1 MAKISVFG
9 MNAAYQLG
17 FERIMDVRGV
27 RSISHLFK
35 KAEFLSGIYLQIR
48 PGNHAYIGKTYN
60 LPARFEQHIARGVVI
75 EELAFKPMK
84 ANIVDQMEKETIAL
98 AERKG
103 IAIDNIALREKLAK
117 LESAKFDEVLDEKTR
132 KAWLSPG
139 EIQKDKRQFLKTYDA
154 MHPGLRHLLDKA
166 RAHPVWPQVFPVA
179 TNFIE
184 EIIPKPIE
192 TRGLFWNANAYT
204 TQVEENFIPLIK
216 LYAGSQN
223 ILGLGFFQFALFEA
237 WGWVNVEQDTV
248 ENIDELTKIL
258 PFAKIEVKEKMI
270 AISTS
275 ARLLPFVVQKVKIPL
290 RTSVLSLMKTS
301 LLQNG
306 NPALEVLL
314 TENSI

>member
-75 EELAFKPMK
+75 EELAFKPMR
-84 ANIVDQMEKETIAL
+84 ANIVDKIEKQCIAL

-103 IAIDNIALREKLAK
+103 IAIDNIALREKLAV
-117 LESAKFDEVLDEKTR
+117 LDSAKFDEVLDEETR
-132 KAWLSPG
+132 KAWLAPN
-139 EIQKDKRQFLKTYDA
+139 ENKTDNRPFLKTYDA
-154 MHPGLRHLLDKA
+154 MHPGLRLLLDKA

-179 TNFIE
+179 KSFIE
-184 EIIPKPIE
+184 EVIPKLVD

-204 TQVEENFIPLIK
+204 TQVDESFIPLIK
-216 LYAGSQN
+216 VYAGSQN
-223 ILGLGFFQFALFEA
+223 ILGLGFFQFAPFEA
-237 WGWVNVEQDTV
+237 WGWVNISQSAIEH
-248 ENIDELTKIL
+248 IDELEKIL
-258 PFAKIEVKEKMI
+258 PFARIEVKDKIIE
-270 AISTS
+270 ISAS
-275 ARLLPFVVQKVKIPL
+275 VRFLPYVVQKIKLPL
-290 RTSVLSLMKTS
+290 RTSTLALMQTS

-314 TENSI
+314 TER